1 MILLPGSPAVCL
13 FGYEMLASRAVR
25 RMGGRDPS
33 LPHGSRV
40 MRTGRKIV
48 SAIGMT
54 EICPVRCAAPD
65 VVEPPPSFGE
75 ARLMSAITSGG
86 FVIVP
91 ETSEGY
97 AQGALVTVYLYEG
110 SCIRG

>member
-1 MILLPGSPAVCL
+1 
-13 FGYEMLASRAVR
+13 
-25 RMGGRDPS
+25 MGGYDPA
-33 LPHGSRV
+33 LPYGSRV

-65 VVEPPPSFGE
+65 IVEPLPSFAEIG
-75 ARLMSAITSGG
+75 LMAAVAADG

-91 ETSEGY
+91 EKSEGY
-97 AQGALVTVYLYEG
+97 AQGSPVSVYLYEE
-110 SCIRG
+110 SCIRE